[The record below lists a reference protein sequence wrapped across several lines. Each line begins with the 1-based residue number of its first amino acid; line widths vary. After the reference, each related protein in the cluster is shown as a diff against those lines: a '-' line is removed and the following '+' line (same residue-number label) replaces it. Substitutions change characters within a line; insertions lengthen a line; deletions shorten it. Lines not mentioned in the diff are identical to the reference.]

1 MFFQEKEMFLYGGVM
16 LVVALVFA
24 IMSYF
29 YTYSDFSG
37 NATEV
42 KPAEENEMKENI
54 QSSESTD
61 SMTHLQ
67 TENIFRTFLRCFK
80 HL

>member
-1 MFFQEKEMFLYGGVM
+1 M

-37 NATEV
+37 NATKV

-61 SMTHLQ
+61 SMTHL
-67 TENIFRTFLRCFK
+67 
-80 HL
+80 

>member
-1 MFFQEKEMFLYGGVM
+1 MFLYGGVM

-37 NATEV
+37 NTV
-42 KPAEENEMKENI
+42 SVQPIEENEMKENL
-54 QSSESTD
+54 QTSESTD
-61 SMTHLQ
+61 SMTHL
-67 TENIFRTFLRCFK
+67 
-80 HL
+80 